1 MYLKFFNGKEKPVI
15 NVYDKYNYGFF
26 EWLLYAFIGSFAMA
40 ITAWIFYKNMVVV
53 CFSFAIGLFYPSL
66 KKKSLLEKKRNILR
80 LQFKDMLYY
89 LGASLSAGKSV
100 EQAFIT
106 VNSTLKSLYPGK
118 KSDIV
123 IESDLIISRLR
134 MNENIEDIIRD
145 FAERS
150 GVEEIQHFSDV
161 FSVCKRTGGNLIDVV
176 RTTSRMISE
185 HIEIKQEIAT
195 NFAGKKQEQRIL
207 SISPFAMVVFIS
219 YMSGDF
225 MEPLFSTSIGRII
238 MTVSLILIAIG
249 ALISNRIMDIKF

>member
-1 MYLKFFNGKEKPVI
+1 VQLKFINEKEKSI
-15 NVYDKYNYGFF
+15 LNIYNKYNYGVF
-26 EWLLYAFIGSFAMA
+26 EWLLYAVIGSFAMA
-40 ITAWIFYKNMVVV
+40 VTAWIFYKNTIVV
-53 CFSFAIGLFYPSL
+53 CLAFATGLFYPLL
-66 KKKSLLEKKRNILR
+66 KKKSLIEKKRNVLR

-100 EQAFIT
+100 EQAFIS
-106 VNSTLKSLYPGK
+106 VNSTLKNLYPGK

-123 IESDLIISRLR
+123 MESDLIVSRLR
-134 MNENIEDIIRD
+134 MNENIEDIIKD

-150 GVEEIQHFSDV
+150 GVEEIHHFSDV

-176 RTTSRMISE
+176 RTTSRMIGE

-225 MEPLFSTSIGRII
+225 MEPLFSTPMGRII
-238 MTVSLILIAIG
+238 MTVSLILIGLG
-249 ALISNRIMDIKF
+249 ALISNRIMNIKF